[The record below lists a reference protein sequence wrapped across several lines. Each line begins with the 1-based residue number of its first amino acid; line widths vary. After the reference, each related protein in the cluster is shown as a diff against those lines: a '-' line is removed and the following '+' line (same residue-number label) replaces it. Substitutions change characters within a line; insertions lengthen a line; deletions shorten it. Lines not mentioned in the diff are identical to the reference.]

1 MASLRDIR
9 RRIKGVKNIRQVTR
23 AMNMIAAARLR
34 RAQGKAESARPYAD
48 RIAMIL
54 QDVVGSSGG
63 AARHP
68 LMANRPVKRIALVLV
83 TSDRGLCGAFNAGI
97 IREAQRF
104 FQEQNV
110 PVDLITIGRKGRE
123 HFQRLDAT
131 IVQQFPQPSRDVRLE
146 EIGAVAKLVTTE
158 YGAGKY
164 DQVFLAYAKF
174 ISVLKSQPAVLQLLP
189 LVQPAPSN
197 QQQQRAAYEFEPN
210 AEELLNTLLPQ
221 YVEVLIYRSLV
232 ESLASEQ
239 AARMIAMKSATD
251 SASDM
256 ITGLTRQYNN
266 ARQASITSQLL
277 EVVSGADALAKK
289 E

>member
-48 RIAMIL
+48 LIAVIL

-68 LMANRPVKRIALVLV
+68 LMANRPVQRIALVLV

-104 FQEQNV
+104 FQEQRV

-123 HFQRLDAT
+123 HFQRLEAN

-174 ISVLKSQPAVLQLLP
+174 ISVLKSQPAVVQLLP
-189 LVQPAPSN
+189 LVQPAPSD
-197 QQQQRAAYEFEPN
+197 QQQRAAYEFEPN

>member
-48 RIAMIL
+48 RIAVIL

-63 AARHP
+63 AARRP

-104 FQEQNV
+104 YQEQSV

-123 HFQRLDAT
+123 HFQRLEAN

-174 ISVLKSQPAVLQLLP
+174 ISVLKSQPAVVQLLP

-197 QQQQRAAYEFEPN
+197 QQQRAAYEFEPN

>member
-48 RIAMIL
+48 RIAVIL

-68 LMANRPVKRIALVLV
+68 LMANRPVQRIALVLV

-104 FQEQNV
+104 FQEQRV

-123 HFQRLDAT
+123 HFQRLEAN

-174 ISVLKSQPAVLQLLP
+174 ISVLKSQPAVVQLLP
-189 LVQPAPSN
+189 LVQPAPSD
-197 QQQQRAAYEFEPN
+197 QQQRAAYEFEPN

>member
-34 RAQGKAESARPYAD
+34 RAQSKAESARPYAD
-48 RIAMIL
+48 RIAVIL
-54 QDVVGSSGG
+54 QDVIGSSGG

-104 FQEQNV
+104 YQEQSV

-123 HFQRLDAT
+123 HFQRLEAN

-158 YGAGKY
+158 YGAGIY

-174 ISVLKSQPAVLQLLP
+174 ISVLKSQPAVVQLLP

-197 QQQQRAAYEFEPN
+197 QQQRAAYEFEPN

-289 E
+289 D

>member
-48 RIAMIL
+48 RISVIL

-68 LMANRPVKRIALVLV
+68 LMANRPVQRIALVLV

-104 FQEQNV
+104 YQEQSV

-123 HFQRLDAT
+123 HFQRLEAN

-174 ISVLKSQPAVLQLLP
+174 VSVLKSQPAVVQLLP
-189 LVQPAPSN
+189 LVPPAPSDK
-197 QQQQRAAYEFEPN
+197 QQQAAYEFEPN

>member
-48 RIAMIL
+48 RISGIL
-54 QDVVGSSGG
+54 QDVVASSGG

-68 LMANRPVKRIALVLV
+68 LMASRPVKRIALVLV

-97 IREAQRF
+97 IREAQHF
-104 FQEQNV
+104 FQGQSV
-110 PVDLITIGRKGRE
+110 PVDIITIGRKGRE
-123 HFQRLDAT
+123 HFSRLGAA
-131 IVQQFPQPSRDVRLE
+131 IAQHFPQPSRDVRLE
-146 EIGAVAKLVTTE
+146 EIGAVAKQVITD

-174 ISVLKSQPAVLQLLP
+174 VSVLKSQPAVMQLLP
-189 LVQPAPSN
+189 LAQPAVSDK
-197 QQQQRAAYEFEPN
+197 QQRAAYEFEPD

-221 YVEVLIYRSLV
+221 YVEVLLYRALV

-239 AARMIAMKSATD
+239 AARMVAMKAATD

-277 EVVSGADALAKK
+277 EVVSGADALEKK
-289 E
+289 

>member
-34 RAQGKAESARPYAD
+34 RAQGKAESARPYAE
-48 RIAMIL
+48 RITGIL
-54 QDVVGSSGG
+54 QDVVSSSGG

-68 LMANRPVKRIALVLV
+68 LMASREVKRIALVIV

-97 IREAQRF
+97 IREAQHF
-104 FQEQNV
+104 FQKQTV
-110 PVDLITIGRKGRE
+110 PVDVITIGRKARE
-123 HFQRLDAT
+123 HFQRLDAN

-146 EIGAVAKLVTTE
+146 EIGAIAKQVITD
-158 YGAGKY
+158 YGTGKH

-174 ISVLKSQPAVLQLLP
+174 VSVLKSQPAVTQLLP
-189 LVQPAPSN
+189 LAQPAASDK
-197 QQQQRAAYEFEPN
+197 QQRAAYEFEPG

-221 YVEVLIYRSLV
+221 YVEVLVYRSLV

-239 AARMIAMKSATD
+239 AARMVAMKAATD

-277 EVVSGADALAKK
+277 EVVSGADALEKK
-289 E
+289 

>member
-48 RIAMIL
+48 RIAVIL

-104 FQEQNV
+104 FQEQRV

-123 HFQRLDAT
+123 HFQRLEAN

-174 ISVLKSQPAVLQLLP
+174 ISVLKSQPAVVQLLP

-197 QQQQRAAYEFEPN
+197 QQQRAAYEFEPN